1 MKRLF
6 DLEPNKGIIKPMSE
20 IRIIKKNLIH
30 VQGLPKSLAIADVL
44 KSDDYFGQY
53 GTITNAIINYK
64 LNHENNKKLYSAYIT
79 YSSELEAALAVLC
92 VDSLLINGKIIR
104 VFFGTTKYCN
114 NFLNNMKC
122 PNLDKCLFLHQ
133 LASDKDIIINN
144 DSNFSYNEHINLS
157 KKIIQF
163 SNFKNLNLIKT
174 KKKKKKG
181 VFPSIDFIFL
191 NEEEKENY
199 FISGNISYIKNI
211 PDNKIYL
218 NNFNEHSKDFKL
230 NYFTNKLND
239 EFFSESNLIKNTYEN
254 SNPNINLSKKNKI
267 SGALGANSVNENNF
281 IESNDI
287 TNIFQNSISHILR
300 AKPFYSKLKNISLK
314 KLEFDYFK
322 KDLEKNGKDIYKL
335 LDGCLDCINDLLI
348 A

>member
-1 MKRLF
+1 MKNMF
-6 DLEPNKGIIKPMSE
+6 DLEPNKEAIKLMTE
-20 IRIIKKNLIH
+20 VRIIKRNLIH
-30 VQGLPKSLAIADVL
+30 VQGLPKSLAITEVL

-53 GTITNAIINYK
+53 GTITHAMIKYK

-79 YSSELEAALAVLC
+79 YSNEIEAALAVLC

-104 VFFGTTKYCN
+104 VFFGTTKYCI
-114 NFLNNMKC
+114 NFLNNIKC
-122 PNLDKCLFLHQ
+122 PNLDKCMFLHQ

-157 KKIIQF
+157 KKIIQL
-163 SNFKNLNLIKT
+163 SNFKNLDLIKT
-174 KKKKKKG
+174 KKKTKKA
-181 VFPSIDFIFL
+181 VFFSIDFIFL

-211 PDNKIYL
+211 TDNKIYL
-218 NNFNEHSKDFKL
+218 NNFNEHSKDLKL
-230 NYFTNKLND
+230 NYFINKLNVD
-239 EFFSESNLIKNTYEN
+239 FFPKSNLIQNTYEN
-254 SNPNINLSKKNKI
+254 LNPNANLSEKNKI
-267 SGALGANSVNENNF
+267 SGTLGVNSINKNNV

-287 TNIFQNSISHILR
+287 TNIFQNSINHILR
-300 AKPFYSKLKNISLK
+300 VRPFYSKLKNISLK

-322 KDLEKNGKDIYKL
+322 KDLEKNGKDIYEL

>member
-53 GTITNAIINYK
+53 GTITNAIIKYK

-230 NYFTNKLND
+230 NYFTNK
-239 EFFSESNLIKNTYEN
+239 
-254 SNPNINLSKKNKI
+254 
-267 SGALGANSVNENNF
+267 
-281 IESNDI
+281 
-287 TNIFQNSISHILR
+287 
-300 AKPFYSKLKNISLK
+300 
-314 KLEFDYFK
+314 
-322 KDLEKNGKDIYKL
+322 
-335 LDGCLDCINDLLI
+335 
-348 A
+348 